1 MKAQPTNQSSTPPSR
16 PPLFRP
22 PRRHRPQPKELTE
35 AEAQELRVRTEG
47 KFSAHVTQFL
57 YPTGQKRETTTK
69 LPIDGL
75 AAYEEMTKAK
85 CHFEAEVL
93 NRSEVS
99 VTISNGEEDIAIR
112 IVENGPSVQR
122 AMMDMLS
129 EGSWK

>member
-1 MKAQPTNQSSTPPSR
+1 M
-16 PPLFRP
+16 
-22 PRRHRPQPKELTE
+22 
-35 AEAQELRVRTEG
+35 RTEG